1 MPANVLLVR
10 STAALDHPVT
20 AATPISVVIDGGL
33 MEVFDFAAN
42 CTWLSRWFM
51 HVVEVSGDASTRP
64 GSEYRVTVVVDG
76 VRLTGSLEVTAFQ
89 HDRHILACV
98 LGSGRGG

>member
-64 GSEYRVTVVVDG
+64 GSEYRVTVEVDG